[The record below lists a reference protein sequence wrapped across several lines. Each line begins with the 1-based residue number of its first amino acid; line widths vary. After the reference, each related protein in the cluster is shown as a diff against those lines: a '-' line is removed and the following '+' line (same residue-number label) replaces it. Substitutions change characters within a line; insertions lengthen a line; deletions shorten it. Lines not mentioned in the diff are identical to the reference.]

1 VKPLLPVAALFI
13 LMNPQT
19 SKQSRDQQ
27 ERSAAQF
34 SWVVSTLKLS
44 VPPDDV
50 LSMKCILSFALV
62 YAATAFA
69 ASRAETTTYV
79 DGNLAGV
86 SPNTGGTLLFSDE
99 KAMYF
104 RTGLATVS
112 VPYSAIT
119 RSELGATREISH
131 GAPIYKVWARHKK
144 TETQFL
150 TVEFKGEE
158 GDAKTMTL
166 ELAQA
171 SAPAVLATIQDHRS
185 AKETTEVASAA
196 PAPAPEAA
204 PVRQEKAPK
213 PAPTPAS
220 TAGNSP
226 AVNPNDA
233 GSKATPPTKA
243 GSSWWGDDIWKTTR
257 NAGTWTKPTGTN
269 APEE

>member
-1 VKPLLPVAALFI
+1 
-13 LMNPQT
+13 
-19 SKQSRDQQ
+19 
-27 ERSAAQF
+27 
-34 SWVVSTLKLS
+34 
-44 VPPDDV
+44 
-50 LSMKCILSFALV
+50 MKCILSLALV
-62 YAATAFA
+62 CFGVTCAVTASA

-79 DGNLAGV
+79 DGNLTGV

-150 TVEFKGEE
+150 TVEFKSEE
-158 GDAKTMTL
+158 GEAKTMTL

-171 SAPAVLATIQDHRS
+171 SAPAALATIQDHRS

-196 PAPAPEAA
+196 PAPETA
-204 PVRQEKAPK
+204 PVKQEKAPK
-213 PAPTPAS
+213 PAPAKTAS
-220 TAGNSP
+220 NA
-226 AVNPNDA
+226 NDA
-233 GSKATPPTKA
+233 ANKATPPTKP
-243 GSSWWGDDIWKTTR
+243 GSNWWGDDIWKTTR
-257 NAGTWTKPTGTN
+257 NASTWTKPTGTN